1 MSIYKKLARIHINK
15 STEEKLYE
23 VLQSN
28 TYKSSL
34 YKTEDLGEGMAVCI
48 RASGA
53 GISRDLC

>member
-1 MSIYKKLARIHINK
+1 MSLYKKLARIHSNK

-34 YKTEDLGEGMAVCI
+34 YKTEDLG
-48 RASGA
+48 
-53 GISRDLC
+53 